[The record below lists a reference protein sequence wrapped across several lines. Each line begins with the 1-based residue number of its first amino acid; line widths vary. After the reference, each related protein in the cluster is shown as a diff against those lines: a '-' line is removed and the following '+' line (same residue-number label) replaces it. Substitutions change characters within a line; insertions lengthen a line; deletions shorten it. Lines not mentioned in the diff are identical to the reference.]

1 MTLYSIPPELVL
13 NADQTPSS
21 YVSVGKVTMAA
32 KGVKSVPVEGLTD
45 KKNTFVVTFKGGN
58 IRQYTEAKLK
68 QVYQEV
74 LCFQK
79 GFL

>member
-21 YVSVGKVTMAA
+21 FVSFWKVTMAA

-45 KKNTFVVTFKGGN
+45 KRNITLTFVVTFKGDFLPMQVIYGT
-58 IRQYTEAKLK
+58 IRRQN
-68 QVYQEV
+68 
-74 LCFQK
+74 
-79 GFL
+79 